1 MGFKES
7 EVDRL
12 LADCHRRCCICHK
25 FCGFKME
32 THHIK
37 QKSAGGEDNIKNAIP
52 LCFEC
57 HAEVALYNPQHP
69 KGRKYTGGELLEHK
83 KQWLDLC
90 KEHPEILV
98 NNPTNKDIGPLEGM
112 LLELELNLRVA
123 KLAEGPFPW
132 DRIGNSLRTL
142 QYDRAMSEGTFLL
155 LSVELKDIINEAYI
169 SIGRVNNFVT
179 MLLNTRPEGGAYGEA
194 KNNVITSLRSGTA
207 LIEKAFNSLKEFLNT
222 MDARLNN

>member
-12 LADCHRRCCICHK
+12 LAGCHRRCCICHK

-37 QKSAGGEDNIKNAIP
+37 QKADGGKNDIQNAIP

-57 HAEVALYNPQHP
+57 HAEVALYNPKHP
-69 KGRKYTGGELLEHK
+69 KGRKYTNGELLEHR

-90 KEHPEILV
+90 KKHPEILV

-112 LLELELNLRVA
+112 LIELELNLRVA

-132 DRIGNSLRTL
+132 DRIGNSLRML
-142 QYDRAMSEGTFLL
+142 QYDRAISEGTFLL
-155 LSVELKDIINEAYI
+155 LSSELKDVINEAYI
-169 SIGRVNNFVT
+169 SIGRINNFVT
-179 MLLNTRPEGGAYGEA
+179 MLLNTRPEGTAYGEA
-194 KNNVITSLRSGTA
+194 KNNVITSLRSSTE
-207 LIEKAFNSLKEFLNT
+207 LIEKAFNSLKIFLNT
-222 MDARLNN
+222 MDAKFNN